1 MIKAQ
6 NQVSYNDDK
15 DEGIWH
21 LEFQAYPPVTEE
33 QVSWVV
39 IDRTKNTKATLA
51 LGDSTVDEVF
61 SSFADIERPG
71 DTEKPTMHKIK
82 LKITPQYQTTV
93 ENLEYDVQFVI
104 KVIPTKMLYFVC
116 LSLYLASSGGSTANL
131 FISPFHFR

>member
-15 DEGIWH
+15 DEGVWH

-71 DTEKPTMHKIK
+71 GTEKPTMHAIK

-104 KVIPTKMLYFVC
+104 TV
-116 LSLYLASSGGSTANL
+116 LANKKS
-131 FISPFHFR
+131 FHGT

>member
-61 SSFADIERPG
+61 SSFANIERPG
-71 DTEKPTMHKIK
+71 GTEKPTMHKIK
-82 LKITPQYQTTV
+82 LKITPQYQTTA
-93 ENLEYDVQFVI
+93 ENLEYDVEFVI
-104 KVIPTKMLYFVC
+104 TV
-116 LSLYLASSGGSTANL
+116 LAIIKS
-131 FISPFHFR
+131 FRGTYPMQ

>member
-39 IDRTKNTKATLA
+39 VDRTKNTKSTLA
-51 LGDSTVDEVF
+51 LGDSTVDGVF

-71 DTEKPTMHKIK
+71 FTETLSLFQKFTMHKIK
-82 LKITPQYQTTV
+82 LKITPQYQTTA
-93 ENLEYDVQFVI
+93 ENLEYDVDFVI
-104 KVIPTKMLYFVC
+104 RVLTIIKSFP
-116 LSLYLASSGGSTANL
+116 G
-131 FISPFHFR
+131 R